1 MSFADIDF
9 EQTTRDAVAYLVQ
22 LGHRQI
28 AFLNHSEE
36 LFDAGYGPSVRAAAG
51 FEQAARAAGL
61 TPISRFCGDTALAGQ
76 EVFEELIQAHP
87 EVTALAS
94 MNERATVGVMQAA
107 ASRGWK
113 IQDDLSIVSL
123 VSSARVA
130 EMTLPPLTALTPQS
144 AELGRLGVE
153 TLIGQLEEDHVELVQ
168 RLLPCRLVI
177 RGSAGPSPD
186 TNRRSLLTAGTE

>member
-1 MSFADIDF
+1 
-9 EQTTRDAVAYLVQ
+9 VAYLVQ

-36 LFDAGYGPSVRAAAG
+36 AFNAGYGPSVRAAAG
-51 FEQAARAAGL
+51 FDEAARAAGL
-61 TPISRFCGDTALAGQ
+61 TPISRFCGDTVLAGQ
-76 EVFEELIQAHP
+76 EVFEELIHAHP
-87 EVTALAS
+87 EVTALMT

-107 ASRGWK
+107 GARGWR
-113 IQDDLSIVSL
+113 IPDDLSLVSL

-153 TLIGQLEEDHVELVQ
+153 MLIEQLEDGRHELVQ
-168 RLLPCRLVI
+168 QLLPCRLVV
-177 RGSAGPSPD
+177 RGSTGPSPD
-186 TNRRSLLTAGTE
+186 TARRSRPTAGSH